1 MQEELETQIKDDWN
15 RSACMEKAAQADEK
29 KVQQFSERFHRRY
42 AYENDVQR
50 KNKYSVSE
58 LKHRAMREAFEKEEE
73 AVPVFQSEEVVPY
86 VPAFAREIEQQS
98 EDVSP
103 GALRGTAMHR
113 IMECYQ
119 FSSGVSAKEQ
129 VAGILEKEQITP
141 EMHGLIRIPQVEYF
155 VNADI
160 GKRMGAA
167 EKDGKLY
174 REKPFVMGFTD
185 EQLDEFGF
193 AENTEQAEKVISM
206 GRVGNIGETEY
217 TGKELTLIQGIIDVF
232 WIEKDG
238 IVLLDYKTDRVDT
251 EKELSE
257 RYAAQLKLYEEA
269 LNRVYENEK
278 DAAGNPLKVKEKL
291 LYSFRLGKV
300 IPV

>member
-1 MQEELETQIKDDWN
+1 MTGVQTCALPILETQIKDDWN

-73 AVPVFQSEEVVPY
+73 AVPVFQYEEVVPY

-98 EDVSP
+98 EDASP

-129 VAGILEKEQITP
+129 VAGMLEKEQITP

-193 AENTEQAEKVISM
+193 AENTEQAEKVKSM

-217 TGKELTLIQGIIDVF
+217 TGKELTQRKSV
-232 WIEKDG
+232 
-238 IVLLDYKTDRVDT
+238 V
-251 EKELSE
+251 
-257 RYAAQLKLYEEA
+257 
-269 LNRVYENEK
+269 
-278 DAAGNPLKVKEKL
+278 
-291 LYSFRLGKV
+291 
-300 IPV
+300 